1 MAPFFAK
8 HGIKIL
14 SYGTLLGGFFSE
26 KYLGVDE
33 PHRGDLTTSSVQKY
47 KNMIDVWGGWQLFQE
62 LLSVLNGIAQKY
74 NCSIANVAT
83 RFILDKPQVA
93 GVIIGAR
100 LGIAEHREDN
110 AKVFDIK
117 LDEQD
122 ISSINSVTTKANDL
136 FDVIGDC
143 GGEYR

>member
-1 MAPFFAK
+1 MTPFFAK

-33 PHRGDLTTSSVQKY
+33 PHRGELVTASLQKY
-47 KNMIDVWGGWQLFQE
+47 KNMIDEWGGWRLFQE
-62 LLSVLNGIAQKY
+62 LLTTLNEIAIKHR
-74 NCSIANVAT
+74 CSIANVST
-83 RFILDKPQVA
+83 RFILDRPQVA

-100 LGIAEHREDN
+100 LGIANHTEDN
-110 AKVFDIK
+110 DKVFDLK
-117 LDEQD
+117 LDDED
-122 ISSINSVTTKANDL
+122 ISSIGKITAKSNDL
-136 FDVIGDC
+136 IEVIGDC